1 MPWANGLMSAA
12 SSTATLAGPA
22 IGGAL
27 YAFGGAGLAFAVNA
41 GSFGLSA
48 LLAWS
53 VRGVRFSAERSD
65 DDETP
70 ASSLEG
76 FRVIRRD
83 PFLLWLTVAWT
94 GMWLAM
100 NIAYVA
106 DPPLADGFGVGAF
119 GFGLIDTAF
128 GLGALIGSLAAT
140 RIVRR
145 AEYAW
150 VVAGMLGV
158 AVGWLM
164 IAVTPW
170 FVLVLLGSATAAG
183 ISAVGDVAGFSL
195 IQKRT
200 HDAVRGRVFA
210 AQVTAG
216 LGANMV
222 GFLAVGPLVE
232 ALGPQA
238 VYGLGGALALVAVAL
253 FVIPTRG
260 VESIASSTEGR
271 QL

>member
-1 MPWANGLMSAA
+1 MPMT
-12 SSTATLAGPA
+12 STAALPTRISQRAITHRLAITVFKHVPRLDRCVTVLGMSQPTRP
-22 IGGAL
+22 G
-27 YAFGGAGLAFAVNA
+27 
-41 GSFGLSA
+41 
-48 LLAWS
+48 
-53 VRGVRFSAERSD
+53 RFSRRVVLH
-65 DDETP
+65 DEP
-70 ASSLEG
+70 A
-76 FRVIRRD
+76 V
-83 PFLLWLTVAWT
+83 
-94 GMWLAM
+94 
-100 NIAYVA
+100 VA
-106 DPPLADGFGVGAF
+106 DPPLAGGFGVGAF

-128 GLGALIGSLAAT
+128 DLGALIGLLAAT

-170 FVLVLLGSATAAG
+170 FGLVLLGSATAAG

-200 HDAVRGRVFA
+200 HDAIRGRVFA

-222 GFLAVGPLVE
+222 GFLAVGPLGE

-260 VESIASSTEGR
+260 VEAIASQPRGG
-271 QL
+271 